1 MGDRSLNEGNYVCVC
16 GALYHGSK
24 ANCIIIKSVS
34 IGFLIL
40 TIQCDMST
48 IMPPGVEC
56 VLDG

>member
-1 MGDRSLNEGNYVCVC
+1 MKAIMYVYVVPCTMAPKPIV
-16 GALYHGSK
+16 
-24 ANCIIIKSVS
+24 KSVS